1 MSDDTLPPDGKND
14 SIPPFVSLVPPLASN
29 KTNAPADESMGFFQD
44 DLDQTPIM
52 DLTEE
57 EGAEESLIESPSP
70 FPIPIELGTFHGVA
84 EENGLSRQGRPGD
97 DESEGQPQ
105 SVDDN
110 VISLL
115 PRFTAP
121 GSVWELSP
129 AGEEKVREPYDESA
143 EAVQPELD
151 MLEGTIE
158 ALLFSADAPLT
169 ENQLNQLL
177 AEPGLPNVRDALY
190 SIQDRFRR
198 PGSGI
203 RLVQVAKGWQLRT
216 DMRTAKYV
224 AAMRGEKPVKLS
236 KAALETLSIIAYRQ
250 PVTRAEVEDLRGVD
264 PGGIIRML
272 AERGLISV
280 TGRKKEPGRPLL
292 YGTTRDFLSLFG
304 LRDLSDLPTLR
315 DLRELQRDDARDGI
329 GGTDMG
335 LESAL
340 VDAIS
345 QTAENDHSP
354 AALLHPVQEQLPLES
369 HEPID

>member
-1 MSDDTLPPDGKND
+1 MSDDTLPPDEEND
-14 SIPPFVSLVPPLASN
+14 SIPPFVSLVPPLASH
-29 KTNAPADESMGFFQD
+29 KTDASTDEPTGFFQD
-44 DLDQTPIM
+44 DLDQSPIVELS
-52 DLTEE
+52 DEDDTEE
-57 EGAEESLIESPSP
+57 SPLDSPSP

-84 EENGLSRQGRPGD
+84 EEHGGKHQELTGHSD
-97 DESEGQPQ
+97 SDEQNQ
-105 SVDDN
+105 DIDDN

-121 GSVWELSP
+121 GAVWELSP
-129 AGEEKVREPYDESA
+129 AGEEKVREPYDENA
-143 EAVQPELD
+143 EAVQPDLD

-177 AEPGLPNVRDALY
+177 AEPGLGKVRDGLY

-216 DMRTAKYV
+216 DMRAAKYV

-272 AERGLISV
+272 AERGLVSV
-280 TGRKKEPGRPLL
+280 TGRKDEPGRPLL

-315 DLRELQRDDARDGI
+315 DLRELQRDDARDSI

-340 VDAIS
+340 VDAIT
-345 QTAENDHSP
+345 QTAENETSP
-354 AALLHPVQEQLPLES
+354 TALLHPVQEQLPLES

>member
-1 MSDDTLPPDGKND
+1 MSDETLPPDEEND
-14 SIPPFVSLVPPLASN
+14 SIPPFVSLVPPLASRM
-29 KTNAPADESMGFFQD
+29 PDEPIEEVRGFFQD
-44 DLDQTPIM
+44 DLDQTPIIE
-52 DLTEE
+52 LEE
-57 EGAEESLIESPSP
+57 ENEADGSAIGSPSP
-70 FPIPIELGTFHGVA
+70 FPLPIELGTFHGVA
-84 EENGLSRQGRPGD
+84 DENGLNEQGRPERNHSD
-97 DESEGQPQ
+97 VQTDTIN
-105 SVDDN
+105 DN

-115 PRFTAP
+115 PRFTDP
-121 GSVWELSP
+121 GAVWELSP

-143 EAVQPELD
+143 EAVPPEQE

-158 ALLFSADAPLT
+158 ALLFSADSPLT

-177 AEPGLPNVRDALY
+177 AEPGLSNVRDALY
-190 SIQDRFRR
+190 CIQDRFRR

-236 KAALETLSIIAYRQ
+236 KSALETLSIIAYRQ

-272 AERGLISV
+272 AERGLVSV

-315 DLRELQRDDARDGI
+315 DLRELRRDDARDGI

-340 VDAIS
+340 VDAIV
-345 QTAENDHSP
+345 QNTGNEHSP
-354 AALLHPVQEQLPLES
+354 SALLHPIQEQLPIES

>member
-1 MSDDTLPPDGKND
+1 MSDDTLPPEDEND
-14 SIPPFVSLVPPLASN
+14 AIPPFVSLVPPLNTTPSEEPE
-29 KTNAPADESMGFFQD
+29 TEVQSFFDD
-44 DLDQTPIM
+44 DLDQSPNFVAEGDFDVEEM
-52 DLTEE
+52 TED
-57 EGAEESLIESPSP
+57 GPSP
-70 FPIPIELGTFHGVA
+70 FPIPIELGTFHGVVDNDDA
-84 EENGLSRQGRPGD
+84 IDRADTEQCLSD
-97 DESEGQPQ
+97 DAPTN
-105 SVDDN
+105 VDDN

-115 PRFTAP
+115 PRFSDP
-121 GSVWELSP
+121 GAVWELSP
-129 AGEEKVREPYDESA
+129 AGEEKVREPYDENA
-143 EAVQPELD
+143 EAEPPEQA

-158 ALLFSADAPLT
+158 ALLFSADGPLS

-177 AEPGLPNVRDALY
+177 AEPGLSKVRDALY
-190 SIQDRFRR
+190 SVQDRFRR

-280 TGRKKEPGRPLL
+280 TGRKEEPGRPLL

-340 VDAIS
+340 VDAVVHTS
-345 QTAENDHSP
+345 GATPNPD
-354 AALLHPVQEQLPLES
+354 ALLHPIQEQLPLES